1 MLELDG
7 VELEF
12 DEDALVAIAKEAIER
27 KTGARGLRSIIES
40 TMLDVMYELP
50 SREDVK
56 MYHYSKTITDKRKPK
71 LLLEDGTELDE
82 GSDTKT
88 SA

>member
-12 DEDALVAIAKEAIER
+12 DEGALSEIAKEAIER

-56 MYHYSKTITDKRKPK
+56 NVSLRQNNY
-71 LLLEDGTELDE
+71 G
-82 GSDTKT
+82 
-88 SA
+88 

>member
-1 MLELDG
+1 MHWLSNTKKMLELDG

-12 DEDALVAIAKEAIER
+12 DEGALTAIAKEAIER

-56 MYHYSKTITDKRKPK
+56 KMYHYGKNNY
-71 LLLEDGTELDE
+71 G
-82 GSDTKT
+82 
-88 SA
+88 